1 MTEHAEAAMLMRAVR
16 GAVDVWP
23 ELRWFA
29 AVPNGGHRSK
39 RAAVAMKAEGVNP
52 GVPDYLMPVQRGGYV
67 GLAIELKTDKGRVSP
82 DQRDWLAHLQE
93 QGWQAVV
100 ARGWEEAWGVVRDYM
115 AADGPE
121 RDVEAGVGF
130 ETNPRDPED
139 RRPANRRTERSSA
152 YGKSA

>member
-29 AVPNGGHRSK
+29 AVPNGGMRHK
-39 RAAVAMKAEGVNP
+39 REAAKLKAEGVNP

-82 DQRDWLAHLQE
+82 DQRDWLAHLQA

-121 RDVEAGVGF
+121 CDVEAGVGSGCGGD
-130 ETNPRDPED
+130 TPED
-139 RRPANRRTERSSA
+139 RRPANRRTGRSSA
-152 YGKSA
+152 CGESD